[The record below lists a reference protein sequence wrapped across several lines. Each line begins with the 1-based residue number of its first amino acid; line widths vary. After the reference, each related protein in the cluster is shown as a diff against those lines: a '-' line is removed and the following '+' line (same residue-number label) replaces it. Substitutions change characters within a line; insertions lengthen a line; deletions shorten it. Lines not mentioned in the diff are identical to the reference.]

1 MKKILVI
8 EDNLGVRET
17 TADLLELANYRVAT
31 AENGKIGVEKA
42 RQFEPDIIICDIM
55 MPELDG
61 YGVLYFLSK
70 DAKTASIPFI
80 FMTAKS
86 EKSDVRKGM
95 NMGADDYLTKP
106 FEEMELLDIIET
118 RLKKNDLFKEEF
130 TKDLKGIKTFFSDTS
145 SFEELKNLSKDRK
158 LIKYRKKMDI
168 YMEGDLAY
176 KLYFIQSGKV
186 KTCKMADSGKEFITG
201 MFGLGDFLG
210 AMSLLGESG
219 VYGESAIV
227 TEDAEI
233 CAISKDDFTKLIFS
247 NKMVSNAFIKLL
259 SDNLVE
265 REDQLMRLAYCS
277 VRQRIAKKLIEL
289 SSKTNLNNDALKGI
303 NVTRE
308 DLAGLIGVAKETL
321 CRTLSQLKDDRLILM
336 EKRNITILDK
346 IQLTRVADS
355 GYL

>member
-1 MKKILVI
+1 M
-8 EDNLGVRET
+8 
-17 TADLLELANYRVAT
+17 AMAY
-31 AENGKIGVEKA
+31 
-42 RQFEPDIIICDIM
+42 F
-55 MPELDG
+55 
-61 YGVLYFLSK
+61 YFLSK

-210 AMSLLGESG
+210 AMSLFRGIRSLRR
-219 VYGESAIV
+219 
-227 TEDAEI
+227 
-233 CAISKDDFTKLIFS
+233 ISHS
-247 NKMVSNAFIKLL
+247 H
-259 SDNLVE
+259 
-265 REDQLMRLAYCS
+265 
-277 VRQRIAKKLIEL
+277 
-289 SSKTNLNNDALKGI
+289 
-303 NVTRE
+303 
-308 DLAGLIGVAKETL
+308 
-321 CRTLSQLKDDRLILM
+321 
-336 EKRNITILDK
+336 
-346 IQLTRVADS
+346 
-355 GYL
+355 